1 MLGAGPPADALA
13 LLPWQANEVVAEVK
27 RKQEKKEKKKK
38 KREKRRLE
46 ALAAAAEE
54 MENSVLE
61 AEVRAGAAGGCLSG
75 GGCGDPAV
83 RGPAVPCPAGFVGA
97 LSPPKHSPGPTGE
110 GSSLRGPGIRLLPGL
125 GTGHLFTL
133 GFPSGK

>member
-1 MLGAGPPADALA
+1 MSRVLGAGPHPDELA

-54 MENSVLE
+54 MEDSVEAEE
-61 AEVRAGAAGGCLSG
+61 AEVRAGAPGGCLSG
-75 GGCGDPAV
+75 RGCGRPAV
-83 RGPAVPCPAGFVGA
+83 QGVAGPCPAGFVGA
-97 LSPPKHSPGPTGE
+97 LGPQKKQPSPH
-110 GSSLRGPGIRLLPGL
+110 R
-125 GTGHLFTL
+125 
-133 GFPSGK
+133 